1 MNKMKRHIIA
11 LLLFAC
17 PLLTMGQ
24 KITGTWSGELTI
36 GPQRLRVNFNL
47 SQNER
52 GTDVCTL
59 DSPDQN
65 AMGIEAVADLV
76 SADSLHISIP
86 IIGASY
92 AGKLQDG
99 VIRGRFMQSGYT
111 LPLDLCPGSYESKRS
126 QTPSSKLSYRI
137 EEVSFTNPEGT
148 AVLSG
153 TLSYP
158 SEWGKGRRRPVA
170 LMVTGSG
177 LQDRDEAIFGHRPFA
192 VIADALAKHGIA
204 TLRYDDRGFG
214 KSTGDGKNATIYD
227 FAKDAAAGV
236 QYLRGLGKFGKVGVI
251 GHSEGAAI
259 ALMLASEGKID
270 FAIALASPGVQ
281 GDSISTEQNNR
292 LLTRAGS
299 SVRMTVRS
307 LREKLKSA
315 PTNLWLKSFLDFNP
329 QPYIEKV
336 KCPAMILN
344 GEKDVQVIAA
354 TNLSTI
360 ERLLPPN
367 KQNFIKVYP
376 GLNHLFQHCQ
386 TGFPDEYSHI
396 EETFSPE
403 VLTDMEKW
411 INCLR

>member
-1 MNKMKRHIIA
+1 MKKHIIA

-24 KITGTWSGELTI
+24 KITGTWSGELSV
-36 GPQRLRVNFNL
+36 GPQKLHVNFNL
-47 SQNER
+47 STNES

-59 DSPDQN
+59 DSPDQG

-76 SADSLHISIP
+76 SADSLSISIP

-92 AGKLQDG
+92 TGKLRDG
-99 VIRGRFMQSGYT
+99 VIHGRFTQNGYT
-111 LPLDLCPGSYESKRS
+111 FPLDLCPGSYEPKRP
-126 QTPSSKLSYRI
+126 QTPRPKLSYRT

-158 SEWGKGRRRPVA
+158 IGWKASRRVPVA

-177 LQDRDEAIFGHRPFA
+177 LQDRDEMIFSHRPFA
-192 VIADALAKHGIA
+192 VIANALAEHGVA

-236 QYLRGLGKFGKVGVI
+236 QYLKNLKLFSKVGII

-259 ALMLASEGKID
+259 ALMLASEGKVD
-270 FAIALASPGVQ
+270 FIVALASPGVQ

-292 LLTRAGS
+292 LLARAGS

-315 PTNLWLKSFLDFNP
+315 PTNLRLQSLLDFNP
-329 QPYIEKV
+329 QPYIKKV
-336 KCPAMILN
+336 RCPAMILN

-360 ERLLPPN
+360 KRLLPPN

-403 VLTDMEKW
+403 VLIDIEQW
-411 INCLR
+411 INALK

>member
-1 MNKMKRHIIA
+1 
-11 LLLFAC
+11 
-17 PLLTMGQ
+17 
-24 KITGTWSGELTI
+24 
-36 GPQRLRVNFNL
+36 
-47 SQNER
+47 
-52 GTDVCTL
+52 
-59 DSPDQN
+59 
-65 AMGIEAVADLV
+65 
-76 SADSLHISIP
+76 
-86 IIGASY
+86 
-92 AGKLQDG
+92 
-99 VIRGRFMQSGYT
+99 
-111 LPLDLCPGSYESKRS
+111 
-126 QTPSSKLSYRI
+126 
-137 EEVSFTNPEGT
+137 
-148 AVLSG
+148 
-153 TLSYP
+153 
-158 SEWGKGRRRPVA
+158 
-170 LMVTGSG
+170 MVTGSG

-315 PTNLWLKSFLDFNP
+315 PTNLWLQSFLDFNP

>member
-1 MNKMKRHIIA
+1 MKKHIIA
-11 LLLFAC
+11 LLLFVC

-24 KITGTWSGELTI
+24 KITGTWSGELSVR
-36 GPQRLRVNFNL
+36 PQKLHVNFNL
-47 SQNER
+47 STNES

-59 DSPDQN
+59 DSPDQG

-76 SADSLHISIP
+76 SADSLSISIP

-92 AGKLQDG
+92 TGKLRDS
-99 VIRGRFMQSGYT
+99 VIHGRFTQNGYT
-111 LPLDLCPGSYESKRS
+111 FPLDLCPGSYEPKRP
-126 QTPSSKLSYRI
+126 QTPRPKLSYRT

-158 SEWGKGRRRPVA
+158 IGWKASRRVPVA

-177 LQDRDEAIFGHRPFA
+177 LQDRDEMIFSHRPFA
-192 VIADALAKHGIA
+192 VIANALAEHGVA

-236 QYLRGLGKFGKVGVI
+236 QYLKNLKLFSKVGII

-259 ALMLASEGKID
+259 ALM
-270 FAIALASPGVQ
+270 LASPGVQ

-292 LLTRAGS
+292 LLARAGS

-315 PTNLWLKSFLDFNP
+315 PTNLRLQSFLDFNP
-329 QPYIEKV
+329 QPYIKKV
-336 KCPAMILN
+336 RCPAMILN

-354 TNLSTI
+354 TNLFTI
-360 ERLLPPN
+360 KRLLPPN

-403 VLTDMEKW
+403 VLIDIEQW
-411 INCLR
+411 INALK